1 MNPLEAFRQDI
12 EDGLDFL
19 SHRLQLEIPQSK
31 PEDLKTHPLKK
42 AFYNCVCQLN
52 NWPPRDGSD
61 YINDVIFLL
70 ALVADIKIVELAGW
84 DIEKL
89 KNTKEFSSRAYE
101 ITIGADYLA
110 NDYKVTSPDPPD
122 FVINSTGGTVH
133 GECKRKQPVSER
145 DKRVSLLWDQ
155 LEEFTINVM
164 EDFNK
169 FYGVTF
175 KSQLDPD
182 EQTIDIFKKAISA
195 ALFKDIVGF
204 IEVGNNNHIFC
215 TMLANPGDIFITDQI
230 EFGINEP
237 VDKVYMS
244 AQMTKLKD
252 GRLEWKK
259 PRFIAFKSAD
269 KTDKVKTVLNS
280 LKKSVRSLRTAKR
293 ECVPGIAHVEIH
305 KHGDDLNHGEYL
317 KALIQEIS
325 HILNGRK
332 NTRLNCVV
340 LTWHEPIF
348 RDGVLIAYQINKRE
362 ISHTNPEHPF
372 PSDFESYRGR
382 TILLRRKIT

>member
-1 MNPLEAFRQDI
+1 MNPLESFRQDI

-31 PEDLKTHPLKK
+31 PEDLKIHPLKRV
-42 AFYNCVCQLN
+42 FYNCVCQLN

-70 ALVADIKIVELAGW
+70 ALVADIKIVESAGW
-84 DIEKL
+84 DIENL
-89 KNTKEFSSRAYE
+89 KNPKLFSSRAYE

-122 FVINSTGGTVH
+122 IVIISPGGTVH
-133 GECKRKQPVSER
+133 GECKQKQPVSER

-164 EDFNK
+164 EDLNK

-175 KSQLDPD
+175 KSPLDPN
-182 EQTIDIFKKAISA
+182 EQTIDIFKKAICA
-195 ALFKDIVGF
+195 ALDQDIEGF
-204 IEVGNNNHIFC
+204 IDVGNNNHIFC

-244 AQMTKLKD
+244 TQMTKLQD
-252 GRLEWKK
+252 GRFEWKK
-259 PRFIAFKSAD
+259 PRFIAFKTAVM
-269 KTDKVKTVLNS
+269 TDKVRTVLNS
-280 LKKSVRSLRTAKR
+280 LKKSVISLKTAKQ
-293 ECVPGIAHVEIH
+293 ECVPSIAHIGIH
-305 KHGDDLNHGEYL
+305 KHGDDLIHGEYL
-317 KALIQEIS
+317 KALIHEIS
-325 HILNGRK
+325 RMLNWRI
-332 NTRLNCVV
+332 NTRLNSVV

-348 RDGVLIAYQINKRE
+348 REGVLIAYQINKRE
-362 ISHTNPEHPF
+362 ISHTNPKHPF